1 MIEDRIIAYLGE
13 ALDIP
18 VSVEKPKGE
27 KTFILVDKTGS
38 EEKDKIKSATFA
50 VQSYAQTLREAALL
64 NEKIKLALEGMKA
77 LTNISSVKLNTDYD
91 FTDEETKEYRYQAVY
106 DLVYME

>member
-13 ALDIP
+13 ALNIP

-50 VQSYAQTLREAALL
+50 V
-64 NEKIKLALEGMKA
+64 
-77 LTNISSVKLNTDYD
+77 
-91 FTDEETKEYRYQAVY
+91 
-106 DLVYME
+106 

>member
-1 MIEDRIIAYLGE
+1 MIEDKIVAYLGE
-13 ALDIP
+13 VLDVS

-27 KTFILVDKTGS
+27 KTFVLIDKTGS

-50 VQSYAQTLREAALL
+50 VQSYAESLREAILL
-64 NEKIKLALEGMKA
+64 NEKAKLAMEGMKT
-77 LTNISSVKLNTDYD
+77 LTNISSVKLNTDYN